1 MAWRYT
7 KAGKAIERPS
17 SERGLHVEGPLT
29 VDDWQHIQE
38 GIVEE
43 MIAQAV
49 REAKESPETLLT
61 ILSRLR

>member
-17 SERGLHVEGPLT
+17 SERGLHVEGPLAAE
-29 VDDWQHIQE
+29 DWQAILE

-43 MIAQAV
+43 MIEQAKQEA
-49 REAKESPETLLT
+49 REET
-61 ILSRLR
+61 

>member
-7 KAGKAIERPS
+7 KAGKEIDRPS

-29 VDDWQHIQE
+29 VEDWQAILE

-43 MIAQAV
+43 MIAQTKQEA
-49 REAKESPETLLT
+49 REEA
-61 ILSRLR
+61 